1 MAEAE
6 DRIARKAERGR
17 RAWHAGAAAEESVER
32 LYLHRG
38 FSIAA
43 RRWRKGG
50 GEIDLIL
57 RDGAGLVFVEVKKA
71 PDFER
76 AAARVTEQ
84 QIARIHA
91 GAAHFLA
98 GEPQGELT
106 PCRFDVALVNAAGE
120 TRILESAF

>member
-1 MAEAE
+1 MTEAE
-6 DRIARKAERGR
+6 ERTMRKAERGR
-17 RAWHAGAAAEESVER
+17 RAWHAGASAEESVER
-32 LYLHRG
+32 LYLRQG
-38 FSIAA
+38 LTVAA

-57 RDGAGLVFVEVKKA
+57 RDGDGVVFVEVKQA

-76 AAARVTEQ
+76 AAARVTER

-98 GEPQGELT
+98 GEPKGELT
-106 PCRFDVALVNAAGE
+106 PCRFDVALVNATGE